1 MKIKVI
7 RFKTVNSTN
16 DIAIK
21 LIKAKKIN
29 PALII
34 SKKQTKGRGTMGK
47 KWISL
52 KGNLFL
58 SIYFEIDQSRLNFKQ
73 FNIINALVLRKVI
86 SKFTPK
92 KISIK
97 WPNDLIYNKKKF
109 CGILQEIINF
119 NNKNFLIIGIGLN
132 TNFSPNNE
140 DFLSTSLKNIT
151 NKRINNN
158 IILKNIIK
166 RYEKLL
172 NETKKL
178 TFLELKKRYN

>member
-1 MKIKVI
+1 M
-7 RFKTVNSTN
+7 
-16 DIAIK
+16 
-21 LIKAKKIN
+21 
-29 PALII
+29 
-34 SKKQTKGRGTMGK
+34 
-47 KWISL
+47 
-52 KGNLFL
+52 
-58 SIYFEIDQSRLNFKQ
+58 
-73 FNIINALVLRKVI
+73 
-86 SKFTPK
+86 
-92 KISIK
+92 
-97 WPNDLIYNKKKF
+97 
-109 CGILQEIINF
+109 QEIINF